1 MQNISI
7 NNFVD
12 GFIAFLFAISGPIAI
27 MLSITN
33 NNNIDIENVSVWLFG
48 CFALNGFLSIIVTII
63 FKQPLIFMWSIP
75 GIILIGFSLKTYSMN
90 EIVGVYL
97 VSSFLLIFLSFT
109 NLISF
114 LKKNIPT
121 EIVMGMVAGI
131 FMSFCISWIQS
142 LQSAPILS
150 GGMTFIFFLFLIISK
165 KVKFLPPLLACLIAG
180 LMIIGYEIPVGT
192 TRSLYDWVR
201 ALLLYSFQYVCIDDL
216 D

>member
-75 GIILIGFSLKTYSMN
+75 GIILIGFSLKTY
-90 EIVGVYL
+90 
-97 VSSFLLIFLSFT
+97 
-109 NLISF
+109 
-114 LKKNIPT
+114 
-121 EIVMGMVAGI
+121 
-131 FMSFCISWIQS
+131 
-142 LQSAPILS
+142 
-150 GGMTFIFFLFLIISK
+150 
-165 KVKFLPPLLACLIAG
+165 
-180 LMIIGYEIPVGT
+180 
-192 TRSLYDWVR
+192 
-201 ALLLYSFQYVCIDDL
+201 
-216 D
+216 